1 MCYLD
6 SLDEGNKAMTLAKSY
21 TTKSFALTDK
31 GLLRQKNEDS
41 FGCDDLL
48 HFYSIADGLGGRNA
62 GEIASSETVH
72 RLHKKIQEDSFL
84 HHLPTQEKM
93 IVDFFIQSIIAVNH
107 EIFSLSRNN
116 HQLEGMGTTLSTLYF
131 FNEKCLFTN
140 IGDSRIYRFRNNE
153 LKQLT
158 NDDTLLEE
166 LLQYGLID
174 EKEAK
179 VFPLKHVITKSIG
192 SFETIDPSFGIETLQ
207 INDIYLLCSD
217 GLHGLVSP
225 EKIKSILAMTSTIEE
240 KGELLLKN
248 ALSAGGI
255 DNITLILVEIPS

>member
-1 MCYLD
+1 MKH
-6 SLDEGNKAMTLAKSY
+6 ENSY

-41 FGCDDLL
+41 FGCDDQL

-72 RLHKKIQEDSFL
+72 RLKTRLQEDSFIHNL
-84 HHLPTQEKM
+84 SSEEKI
-93 IVDFFIQSIIAVNH
+93 IVDFFIRSIIAVNH
-107 EIFSLSRNN
+107 EIFNLSRNN
-116 HQLEGMGTTLSTLYF
+116 NMLEGMGTTLSTLYF
-131 FNEKCLFTN
+131 FDEKCLFTN

-153 LKQLT
+153 LTKLT

-179 VFPLKHVITKSIG
+179 IFPLKHVITKSIG
-192 SFETIDPSFGIETLQ
+192 SFETIDPSWGIETFQL
-207 INDIYLLCSD
+207 NDIYLLCSD
-217 GLHGLVSP
+217 GLHGLVSF
-225 EKIKSILAMTSTIEE
+225 EKIKSILAMTTTLKE
-240 KGELLLKN
+240 KGELLLKK